1 MKKATQ
7 SVISFITCII
17 FTAGVTQA
25 QRVDRID
32 VSVDNRAYNGACPA
46 KIIFKAVIHYSGA
59 GTLQYQW
66 VRSDG
71 AHPPTMTIKLDGS
84 GTRIVNTSWQLGKS
98 YSGWEALKVISPGA
112 FESSRA
118 EFNMTCNGTTPQ
130 RTVGSPA
137 RKNIPNPPVQNA
149 QVPVTNTHIQNPP
162 KKINDTLHL
171 NRRPNP
177 HTPVQLQ
184 KKPVNVPA
192 QNANKPANN
201 NNQ

>member
-1 MKKATQ
+1 MKKAPL
-7 SVISFITCII
+7 IFIILFTC
-17 FTAGVTQA
+17 FFLLTVNSKA
-25 QRVDRID
+25 QRVDHID
-32 VSVDNRAYNGACPA
+32 VSVNNPAYNGACPA

-98 YSGWEALKVISPGA
+98 YSGWEALKVISPGS
-112 FESSRA
+112 FESSKA
-118 EFNMTCNGTTPQ
+118 EFNMTCNGSAPQ

-137 RKNIPNPPVQNA
+137 RKNIPNAPVQSTQA
-149 QVPVTNTHIQNPP
+149 PVTNAHLQNPP
-162 KKINDTLHL
+162 KKINDTLRL

-177 HTPVQLQ
+177 HTPVQMQ
-184 KKPVNVPA
+184 KKPLKPQVQSTGKTPNSNA
-192 QNANKPANN
+192 Q
-201 NNQ
+201 